1 MRWLLAVFSI
11 LLPASAAAQGWIEPL
26 PQPRPLP
33 LPQLQRVEKLRTSV
47 TVRVTDRVA
56 RVEVEEWFRNNGG
69 GVAEGDYIYP
79 LAGEAVF
86 SDFSLFQGEEELKG
100 ESMDATR
107 ARSIY
112 EEIVRRRRDPALIE
126 MAGHGLLRARVFPFG
141 PGETRNVRL
150 RYTQV
155 LERAGD
161 ALRFRY
167 VAGAARSGGQPV
179 TPNPQG
185 RSETPLTFTLVT
197 ENAARFGEPF
207 SPTHRLQA
215 SRDRDRL
222 TVRPAGELAGSFDIF
237 LPLAGS
243 TVGVSLA
250 THRVDGEDGYFMLT
264 LSPGAAKAAAAPR
277 DLSVVVD
284 VSGSMSGEKMEQARQ
299 ALHQL
304 LGTLSARDRFRL
316 VSFGNRVEAH
326 RPDWSEATRAAVD
339 DGRAWVDRLT
349 ASGGTNIAGAL
360 DEAFRTPAGQG
371 RLHLVV
377 FITDGLPTTGETD
390 PDRIAARVEA
400 SRGEA
405 RIFTFGVGYDLNTY
419 LLERMAVAGR
429 GTVDYV
435 APGRNV
441 EEAVGSLANRIQ
453 HPVLVDL
460 AFSGSPARLK
470 DMQPSRLPDLYA
482 GQDLV
487 VFGRYETTGKAAAG
501 ELSIAGTRGGRP
513 ERFGAPV
520 EFPAHAASGGYI
532 PGLWAARKVGDL
544 MRTIRVEGST
554 PERVAAVR
562 DLALRY
568 GLVTE
573 YTSYLVQEPV
583 VNVQLARTAGRP
595 PAGFTGQGQGQG
607 QGQGGGG
614 GRGGRNA
621 GAVAAEAPV
630 AISGEAAVE
639 AARLA
644 SMRRQAATVA
654 DVQNAE
660 RVMVD
665 GMLTNGRANTRI
677 VSGRTFRL
685 DTGAWIDAGHTAQA
699 RVVHLESFSA
709 AYFALLAKLPE
720 LTPYWSAFDAVTVAG
735 RQVSIRVGP
744 GGLPAM
750 TAPEVDALV
759 RDFRASASAKA
770 TAGQAGH

>member
-1 MRWLLAVFSI
+1 MRWLLALFSL
-11 LLPASAAAQGWIEPL
+11 LLPATAMAQGWIEPL

-100 ESMDATR
+100 EPMDATR
-107 ARSIY
+107 ARAIY

-155 LERAGD
+155 LDRAGD

-167 VAGAARSGGQPV
+167 LAGSARAAGVSPPARPSQGASD
-179 TPNPQG
+179 TPI
-185 RSETPLTFTLVT
+185 TFTLVS
-197 ENAARFGEPF
+197 ESASRFGEPF
-207 SPTHRLQA
+207 SPTHQLRA
-215 SRDRDRL
+215 TRDRDRL
-222 TVRPAGELAGSFDIF
+222 TVRPAENLSGSFDVF
-237 LPLAGS
+237 LPLAG
-243 TVGVSLA
+243 TDVGIALA
-250 THRVDGEDGYFMLT
+250 THRVNGEDGYFMLT
-264 LSPGAAKAAAAPR
+264 LSPGAVKAAAAPR
-277 DLSVVVD
+277 DLAVVVD
-284 VSGSMSGEKMEQARQ
+284 VSGSMSGEKIEQARQ

-326 RPDWSEATRAAVD
+326 RPAWTEATRANLDA
-339 DGRAWVDRLT
+339 GRAWVDQLT
-349 ASGGTNIAGAL
+349 ATGGTNIAGAL
-360 DEAFRTPAGQG
+360 DEAFRAPAGEG
-371 RLHLVV
+371 RLHHVV

-400 SRGEA
+400 ARGEA

-435 APGRNV
+435 EPGRNV

-482 GQDLV
+482 GQELV
-487 VFGRYETTGKAAAG
+487 VFGRYESAGKTTGG
-501 ELSIAGTRGGRP
+501 ELSIAGTRNGRA
-513 ERFGAPV
+513 ERFAARV
-520 EFPAHAASGGYI
+520 DFPEHAASGAYI

-554 PERVAAVR
+554 PERVAEVR
-562 DLALRY
+562 ELALRY

-573 YTSYLVQEPV
+573 YTSYLVQEPRGD
-583 VNVQLARTAGRP
+583 VQNARVAPFVGQARGGR
-595 PAGFTGQGQGQG
+595 
-607 QGQGGGG
+607 GGGG
-614 GRGGRNA
+614 G
-621 GAVAAEAPV
+621 VSVVAEAPV
-630 AISGEAAVE
+630 VVSGEAAVE
-639 AARLA
+639 AAKAA
-644 SMRRQAATVA
+644 SIRRQAASLA

-660 RVMVD
+660 RRMVD
-665 GMLTNGRANTRI
+665 GMMINGRADTRI

-685 DTGAWIDAGHTAQA
+685 DAGAWIDAGHTAQA
-699 RVVHLESFSA
+699 RVVHLEPFSA
-709 AYFALLAKLPE
+709 AYFAVLAKLPE
-720 LTPYWSAFDAVTVAG
+720 LKPYWSAFDAVTVAG

-744 GGLPAM
+744 GGLAAM
-750 TAPEVDALV
+750 KAPEIDTLV
-759 RDFRASASAKA
+759 RDFRALKP
-770 TAGQAGH
+770 